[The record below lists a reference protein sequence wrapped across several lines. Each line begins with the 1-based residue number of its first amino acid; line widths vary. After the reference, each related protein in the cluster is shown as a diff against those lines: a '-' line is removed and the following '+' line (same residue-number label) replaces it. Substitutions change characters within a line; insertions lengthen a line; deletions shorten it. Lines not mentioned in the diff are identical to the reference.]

1 MAEDTRLSGFS
12 TVEKVGFR
20 LGVIGQPMALN
31 LKARRPLAVLHH
43 SFRPSTS
50 CLITP
55 LSSGWRYMM
64 PARMQPTD
72 DRRFKGLPLAAGM
85 PVTRVGEFGWNAL
98 RHLEYP
104 VLVLHEEEL
113 VHNITTMADY
123 CRRHQVELAPH
134 AKTSL
139 SPQLIQRQIEAGA
152 WGATAATAAQVR
164 GLLAVGAPRILMANL
179 LVDPVAIRWIVTN
192 VLGEGN
198 TGFSCYVDSVG
209 SVELLDRQCGQ
220 ASPTGPLDVLLEV
233 GYVGGRTGTRSL
245 EESLTV
251 AWAVN
256 KSDHLCLVGVA
267 GYEGL
272 MPGAAADEP
281 AGLGAYLE
289 SIARTAHQLNQAG
302 LFAAGRVPVVSA
314 GGSSYF
320 DRVVERLG
328 PDRFPFPVQ
337 TVLRSGCY
345 LTHDHGIYRRTS
357 PFDGRGT
364 PKGPRLQP
372 ALELLASVLS
382 RPEPTLV
389 IVGFGRR
396 DVPIDDQLPVVLGRY
411 RHDHRRSHVPGVR
424 VTRLNDQHAFLQ
436 VPEELQVGLGE
447 VWSFGVSHPCGAF
460 DRWPAI
466 PLVNHS
472 HQITGAVT
480 TDL

>member
-1 MAEDTRLSGFS
+1 
-12 TVEKVGFR
+12 
-20 LGVIGQPMALN
+20 
-31 LKARRPLAVLHH
+31 
-43 SFRPSTS
+43 
-50 CLITP
+50 
-55 LSSGWRYMM
+55 MM
-64 PARMQPTD
+64 PGNMRATR

-85 PVTRVGEFGWNAL
+85 PLTRIGELGWNAL

-104 VLVLHEEEL
+104 ALVLHEDEL

-123 CRRHQVELAPH
+123 CRRHRVELAPH

-139 SPQLIQRQIEAGA
+139 SPQLIRRQIEAGA
-152 WGATAATAAQVR
+152 WGATAATATQVR
-164 GLLAVGAPRILMANL
+164 GLLAIGVPRILMANL
-179 LVDPVAIRWIVTN
+179 LVDPVAIRWIATH
-192 VLGEGN
+192 VLGDVD

-209 SVELLDRQCGQ
+209 SVELLDRECGQ
-220 ASPTGPLDVLLEV
+220 VTPTRPLDVLLEV
-233 GYVGGRTGTRSL
+233 GYVGGRTGARSI
-245 EESLTV
+245 EESLSV
-251 AWAVN
+251 ARAVDQ
-256 KSDHLCLVGVA
+256 SDHLCLVGVA

-272 MPGAAADEP
+272 MPAAAAGEP
-281 AGLGAYLE
+281 VSLRAYLD
-289 SIARTAHQLNQAG
+289 SIAQTAHQLNQAG
-302 LFAAGRVPVVSA
+302 LFAADRVPLVSA

-320 DRVVERLG
+320 DRVVARLG

-345 LTHDHGIYRRTS
+345 LTHDHGMYRRTS

-364 PKGPRLQP
+364 PNGPRLLP

-382 RPEPTLV
+382 RPEPTLAV
-389 IVGFGRR
+389 VGFGRR

-411 RHDHRRSHVPGVR
+411 GDNGRRSDVPGVR
-424 VTRLNDQHAFLQ
+424 VTKLNDQHAFLQ
-436 VPEELQVGLGE
+436 VPEELHIGLGE

-466 PLVNHS
+466 PLVDHG

>member
-1 MAEDTRLSGFS
+1 M
-12 TVEKVGFR
+12 
-20 LGVIGQPMALN
+20 
-31 LKARRPLAVLHH
+31 RPA
-43 SFRPSTS
+43 
-50 CLITP
+50 
-55 LSSGWRYMM
+55 
-64 PARMQPTD
+64 D
-72 DRRFKGLPLAAGM
+72 DRRFKGLPLAAGVT
-85 PVTRVGEFGWNAL
+85 VTRIGELGWNAL

-123 CRRHQVELAPH
+123 CRRHRVELAPH

-139 SPQLIQRQIEAGA
+139 SPQLIRRQIEAGA
-152 WGATAATAAQVR
+152 WGATAATAGQVR
-164 GLLAVGAPRILMANL
+164 GLLAIGVPRILMANL
-179 LVDPVAIRWIVTN
+179 LVDPVAIRWIVTH
-192 VLGEGN
+192 VLGDGT
-198 TGFSCYVDSVG
+198 TGFTCYVDSAA
-209 SVELLDRQCGQ
+209 SVELLDRECGQ
-220 ASPTGPLDVLLEV
+220 VTPACRLDVLLEV
-233 GYVGGRTGTRSL
+233 GYVGGRTGVRSL
-245 EESLTV
+245 DESLSV
-251 AWAVN
+251 ARAV
-256 KSDHLCLVGVA
+256 SQTDHLRLVGVA

-272 MPGAAADEP
+272 MPGAAAEEP
-281 AGLGAYLE
+281 AGLEAYLE
-289 SIARTAHQLNQAG
+289 AIAQTAHQLNEAG
-302 LFAAGRVPVVSA
+302 LFAADRVPLVSA

-320 DRVVERLG
+320 DRVVARLG

-364 PKGPRLQP
+364 PNGPRLQP

-382 RPEPTLV
+382 RPEPTLL

-411 RHDHRRSHVPGVR
+411 GQDHRRSDLPGVR
-424 VTRLNDQHAFLQ
+424 VTKLNDQHAFLQ
-436 VPEELQVGLGE
+436 IPSELHVGVGE

-466 PLVNHS
+466 PLVDHG

>member
-1 MAEDTRLSGFS
+1 
-12 TVEKVGFR
+12 
-20 LGVIGQPMALN
+20 
-31 LKARRPLAVLHH
+31 
-43 SFRPSTS
+43 
-50 CLITP
+50 
-55 LSSGWRYMM
+55 MM
-64 PARMQPTD
+64 PGMMRPTD
-72 DRRFKGLPLAAGM
+72 DSRFKGLPLPTGLS
-85 PVTRVGEFGWNAL
+85 VTRIGELGWNAM
-98 RHLEYP
+98 RDLEYP

-113 VHNITTMADY
+113 VHNIITMADY
-123 CRRHQVELAPH
+123 CRRHRVELAPH

-139 SPQLIQRQIEAGA
+139 SPQLIRRQIEAGA

-164 GLLAVGAPRILMANL
+164 GLLAVGVPRILMANL
-179 LVDPVAIRWIVTN
+179 LVDPVAIRWIATH
-192 VLGEGN
+192 VLGEVD
-198 TGFSCYVDSVG
+198 TGFFCYVDSMA
-209 SVELLDRQCGQ
+209 SVELLDRECGQ
-220 ASPTGPLDVLLEV
+220 VTPSRPLDVLVEM
-233 GYVGGRTGTRSL
+233 GYVGGRTGVRSL
-245 EESLTV
+245 EESLSV
-251 AWAVN
+251 ARAVN
-256 KSDHLCLVGVA
+256 QSDHLRLAGVA

-272 MPGAAADEP
+272 MPGAADGEP
-281 AGLGAYLE
+281 AGLGTYLD
-289 SIARTAHQLNQAG
+289 SIAETTHQLNEAG
-302 LFAAGRVPVVSA
+302 LFAADRVPLVSA
-314 GGSSYF
+314 GGSAYF
-320 DRVVERLG
+320 DRVVARLG

-364 PKGPRLQP
+364 AEGPRLQP

-411 RHDHRRSHVPGVR
+411 GDDHRRSDLPGVR
-424 VTRLNDQHAFLQ
+424 VMKLNDQHAFLQ

-466 PLVNHS
+466 PLVDHD

>member
-1 MAEDTRLSGFS
+1 MP
-12 TVEKVGFR
+12 EK
-20 LGVIGQPMALN
+20 
-31 LKARRPLAVLHH
+31 
-43 SFRPSTS
+43 
-50 CLITP
+50 
-55 LSSGWRYMM
+55 
-64 PARMQPTD
+64 MQPTD
-72 DRRFKGLPLAAGM
+72 DRRFKGLPLTAGT
-85 PVTRVGEFGWNAL
+85 PLTSIGELGWNAL

-104 VLVLHEEEL
+104 VLVLHEDAL

-123 CRRHQVELAPH
+123 CRRHRVELAPH

-139 SPQLIQRQIEAGA
+139 SPQLIRRQIEVGA

-164 GLLAVGAPRILMANL
+164 GLLAIGVPRILLANL
-179 LVDPVAIRWIVTN
+179 LVDPVAIRWIVTH
-192 VLGEGN
+192 VLGEH
-198 TGFSCYVDSVG
+198 TGFSCYVDSVA
-209 SVELLDRQCGQ
+209 SVELLDRVCGQ
-220 ASPTGPLDVLLEV
+220 ASPSGPLDVLLEV
-233 GYVGGRTGTRSL
+233 GYDGGRTGVRSL
-245 EESLTV
+245 EEGLSV
-251 AWAVN
+251 ARAVN
-256 KSDHLCLVGVA
+256 QSDHLCLVGVA

-272 MPGAAADEP
+272 MPGAAAGEP
-281 AGLGAYLE
+281 AGLGAYLD
-289 SIARTAHQLNQAG
+289 SIAQTAHQLNQAG
-302 LFAAGRVPVVSA
+302 LFAGGRVPVVSA

-320 DRVVERLG
+320 DRVVARLG
-328 PDRFPFPVQ
+328 PDCFPFPVH

-345 LTHDHGIYRRTS
+345 MTHDHGIYRRTS
-357 PFDGRGT
+357 PFGGRGN
-364 PKGPRLQP
+364 PEGPRLRP

-411 RHDHRRSHVPGVR
+411 GHDHRRSDVQGVQ
-424 VTRLNDQHAFLQ
+424 VTKLNDQHAFLQ

-466 PLVNHS
+466 PLVDHD